1 MRWDSKSA
9 WSTFRK
15 RRINMSRLEVLH
27 TYKTITLWQR
37 QLSLCHFGMGN
48 TIFQTICKIML
59 QNTIW
64 QMEEEIQI
72 QKDIKPAHVL
82 KNILWIV
89 VFKQQLTVILVLLR
103 CGGQEWRQESES
115 YAKTIFSTRKKALIN
130 IWKLFWLTSRCNIYR
145 YHRLHQLH
153 LLPQWYAGQRWSTG
167 QLL

>member
-1 MRWDSKSA
+1 
-9 WSTFRK
+9 
-15 RRINMSRLEVLH
+15 
-27 TYKTITLWQR
+27 
-37 QLSLCHFGMGN
+37 
-48 TIFQTICKIML
+48 ML

-130 IWKLFWLTSRCNIYR
+130 IWKLFDWPAVAIYTATIDCTNCTFFHNGTQVSGEALDN
-145 YHRLHQLH
+145 YFNVSGAYTDHITIH
-153 LLPQWYAGQRWSTG
+153 WS
-167 QLL
+167 L